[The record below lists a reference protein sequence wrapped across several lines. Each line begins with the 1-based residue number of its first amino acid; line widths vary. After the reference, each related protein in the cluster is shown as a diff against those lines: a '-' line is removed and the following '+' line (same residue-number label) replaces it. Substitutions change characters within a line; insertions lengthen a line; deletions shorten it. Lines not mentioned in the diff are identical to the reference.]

1 MLKDSIQE
9 QSKRTLYDL
18 MQTQLS
24 ELSDY
29 FYGISVEITKIE
41 DAIKSGKYTND
52 EIIDLLKDLI
62 HVIY

>member
-52 EIIDLLKDLI
+52 EIIDLLKDLK